1 MPINYNFF
9 QIFYYNTFLVATIA
23 LDPAAEIPELPA
35 HILCSK
41 VYANGYGSF
50 WEYVGIVLVCKSKPP
65 VLGKFESTTI
75 NSSSELLSVFKTSS
89 ISEK

>member
-1 MPINYNFF
+1 MPMKYNFL
-9 QIFYYNTFLVATIA
+9 QIFYYNTFLVATLA
-23 LDPAAEIPELPA
+23 LNPAAEIPELPA
-35 HILCSK
+35 SICSK

-75 NSSSELLSVFKTSS
+75 NSSSELLSLFKTSS
-89 ISEK
+89 ISAI